1 MLTYLATSPYPVEDE
16 NHCYSKAHNPDNC
29 GQSGGLRD
37 NVLFHIG
44 DIGPEGRE
52 PQYQVPCDLDVNC
65 NPAGAIAI

>member
-16 NHCYSKAHNPDNC
+16 NHCYSKAHNPGNC
-29 GQSGGLRD
+29 GQSDGLCD

-52 PQYQVPCDLDVNC
+52 P
-65 NPAGAIAI
+65 